1 MKTPQLFRTCLLMV
15 GLTLGLAT
23 IEAVGQAPSVQPP
36 GYWVLE
42 TNVRQPAF
50 TLVRI
55 YSLQHEL
62 LYEERIEG
70 QRLSPS
76 RRRHVRLLNTALT
89 NVLQQTQLAR
99 QGMQRGNLLTTLA
112 KL

>member
-1 MKTPQLFRTCLLMV
+1 MV
-15 GLTLGLAT
+15 ALTLGLAT
-23 IEAVGQAPSVQPP
+23 IEAVAQAPAVQPQ

-42 TNVRQPAF
+42 TNVHQPPF
-50 TLVRI
+50 TLVRM

-62 LYEERIEG
+62 LYEERIES
-70 QRLSPS
+70 QRLSP
-76 RRRHVRLLNTALT
+76 RRPRHVRLLNTALT

-99 QGMQRGNLLTTLA
+99 RGMQRGNLLTTLA

>member
-1 MKTPQLFRTCLLMV
+1 MKTAQIFRSFLLIV
-15 GLTLGLAT
+15 GITLRIAT
-23 IEAVGQAPSVQPP
+23 IEVVGQIPSVQPK

-50 TLVRI
+50 TIVRM

-70 QRLSPS
+70 KRLSPS
-76 RRRHVRLLNTALT
+76 RGRHVRLLNTALT

-99 QGMQRGNLLTTLA
+99 RGMQRGNLLTTLA

>member
-1 MKTPQLFRTCLLMV
+1 M
-15 GLTLGLAT
+15 
-23 IEAVGQAPSVQPP
+23 
-36 GYWVLE
+36 LE

-50 TLVRI
+50 TLVRM

-62 LYEERIEG
+62 LYEERLEG
-70 QRLSPS
+70 QCLSPR

-99 QGMQRGNLLTTLA
+99 RGMQRGDLLTMLA

>member
-1 MKTPQLFRTCLLMV
+1 MKTAQLLRTCLLMV
-15 GLTLGLAT
+15 ALTLRLAT
-23 IEAVGQAPSVQPP
+23 IEAVAQAPAVQPQ

-42 TNVRQPAF
+42 TNVRQPPF
-50 TLVRI
+50 TLVRM

-70 QRLSPS
+70 QRLSPC

-99 QGMQRGNLLTTLA
+99 RGMQRGNLLTTLA